1 MLLPSPF
8 YRRGNWGS
16 ERLSSLPKVTQVVSR
31 VREARNCVT
40 PISPWWLAECR
51 ASPSTCLPC
60 NRKSKSQSCCC
71 PHPLGGAKHR
81 GQVLLA
87 YCPKSLRGP
96 RGGGTSRGVAPG
108 KEVPTSQ
115 RPCPAGGREKGS
127 EDGSQIVSPSKL
139 PLSEPTMGWQP
150 SE

>member
-1 MLLPSPF
+1 MFLPSPF

-16 ERLSSLPKVTQVVSR
+16 ERLSNLPKVTRVVSR
-31 VREARNCVT
+31 VREDRNWVT
-40 PISPWWLAECR
+40 PVSPWWPAERR
-51 ASPSTCLPC
+51 ASSSACLPC
-60 NRKSKSQSCCC
+60 NRKSKSRSCCC
-71 PHPLGGAKHR
+71 PHPPGGAKHR

-87 YCPKSLRGP
+87 SCPKSPRGP

-115 RPCPAGGREKGS
+115 RPCPAGGTQKTS